1 MIYIFIL
8 SIILLSVYI
17 IYRKI
22 QSQKNH
28 KAIINEEPRKPEQ
41 EPVFQLNT
49 HKVKYKLYN
58 STNDLR
64 ELAFLY
70 KIVVKKYYWIN
81 EPFHSQFYKILLIL
95 EKNDFM
101 ILDSSSKILTI
112 NVRDKNNEVQ
122 TSKSFQ
128 VFNTR
133 DIFET
138 VITRA
143 IKDIARF
150 NKNDAQ
156 NIIIAIFIIVLEKSV
171 HYLSKDEPISIIKE
185 LLNEY
190 KYSDNVK
197 YIIDLIK
204 EKDSKLIFVK
214 DAFKYAF
221 RATQTLPYNDSEVP
235 QPLQLSQKTPQKFLQ
250 EI

>member
-8 SIILLSVYI
+8 FIIFLSVYI
-17 IYRKI
+17 IDRKTRF
-22 QSQKNH
+22 QKNH
-28 KAIINEEPRKPEQ
+28 SEITIEELQSPE
-41 EPVFQLNT
+41 PILYQLNT

-64 ELAFLY
+64 DLVFLY
-70 KIVVKKYYWIN
+70 KIVVKRNYWIN
-81 EPFHSQFYKILLIL
+81 EPFHSQFYKILLTL

-101 ILDSSSKILTI
+101 ILDPSSKTLTI
-112 NVRDKNNEVQ
+112 NVRDKYNEVQ

-128 VFNTR
+128 VFSTR
-133 DIFET
+133 DITEA
-138 VITRA
+138 VITKSM
-143 IKDIARF
+143 KDITKF

-156 NIIIAIFIIVLEKSV
+156 NILITIFILVLEKSV
-171 HYLSKDEPISIIKE
+171 HYLSQDEPISIIKE
-185 LLNEY
+185 LLSEY

-235 QPLQLSQKTPQKFLQ
+235 QPLQLPQKIPQKFFQ